1 MSNVLVQFRK
11 LSSMWLRMGQL
22 VSKCN
27 EARDAL
33 ISCLL
38 GRKGLARVWVSLAL
52 EPFVFTGEGAVGE
65 EYVWH

>member
-1 MSNVLVQFRK
+1 
-11 LSSMWLRMGQL
+11 MGQL

-38 GRKGLARVWVSLAL
+38 GRKGLARVWVSLAF

-65 EYVWH
+65 EYVWP